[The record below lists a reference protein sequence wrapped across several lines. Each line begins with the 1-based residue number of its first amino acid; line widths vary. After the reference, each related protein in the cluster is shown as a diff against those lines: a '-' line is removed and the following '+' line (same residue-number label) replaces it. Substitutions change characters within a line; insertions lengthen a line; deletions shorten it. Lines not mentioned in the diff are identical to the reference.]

1 MARESNANRVN
12 VTLDDVHAEKLRL
25 LAERVHV
32 NEGTIARSLLTSAL
46 DEADPDPRNV
56 TELLDRIPG
65 AFERAE
71 EGLAQV
77 RRGEGKELSEL

>member
-12 VTLDDVHAEKLRL
+12 VTLDDIHAEKLRL

-32 NEGTIARSLLTSAL
+32 NEGTIARSLLTTAL

-56 TELLDRIPG
+56 TELLDRVPG

-71 EGLAQV
+71 QGLAQI
-77 RRGEGKELSEL
+77 RAGEGKALSEL